1 MLKNR
6 VFIHIP
12 YKELMLNF
20 STIEKEN
27 FNIELCVSSDMLDS
41 CPSGDIDKIL
51 QLFSAGSRQCT
62 FHAPYRDLN
71 TGSFDK
77 DIKAVVLRRFYQ
89 TLELAVLFEPRV
101 IVFHTGFDAQRYLG
115 LEKEWL
121 KNSLRIWEKVLK
133 KAEGTSTR
141 LAVENV
147 FEDKPQQLLSIIKE
161 FHSDLGFCFDVGHYN
176 VFSSKPL
183 EHWFEHLSEYLAE
196 IHLHDNNGQIDE
208 HLAIG
213 QGTFPFDK
221 LRRLLEHHTCS
232 PLLTVEGRDEPA
244 IRGSLEYIDRYFQQK
259 TGI

>member
-20 STIEKEN
+20 SKIEKEN
-27 FNIELCVSSDMLDS
+27 FNVELCVSSDMLDGG
-41 CPSGDIDKIL
+41 PSGDIDKIL
-51 QLFSAGSRQCT
+51 RLFAGGNRECT

-77 DIKAVVLRRFYQ
+77 DIRAVVLRRFYQ

-101 IVFHTGFDAQRYLG
+101 IVFHTGFDPQRYLG

-133 KAEGTSTR
+133 KAEGTSSK

-147 FEDKPQQLLSIIKE
+147 FEHKSQQLLSIIKE
-161 FHSDLGFCFDVGHYN
+161 FHPDLHFCFDVGHYN
-176 VFSSKPL
+176 VFSSQPL
-183 EHWFEHLSEYLAE
+183 ERWFEPLSEYLAE

-208 HLAIG
+208 HLATG
-213 QGTFPFDK
+213 QGTFPFDELLK
-221 LRRLLEHHTCS
+221 LLKHHTCS
-232 PLLTVEGRDEPA
+232 PLLTIEGRDEPA
-244 IRGSLEYIDRYFQQK
+244 IRDSLEYIDSYFQQ
-259 TGI
+259 